1 MATTRD
7 VFRELA
13 RCRLAEAKVLL
24 EQGHPSGAYYL
35 AGYAIECALK
45 AAIAA
50 QFQANEIPDKKL
62 VNSVYTHDLPDLLR
76 VSGLQAELEAGGE
89 VVKNWNLVK
98 TWSESARY
106 ATFDEAA
113 AAGML
118 DAIGDDD
125 RGLFQWLTSRW

>member
-1 MATTRD
+1 MATTRE

-13 RCRLAEAKVLL
+13 RYRLAEAKVLP
-24 EQGHPSGAYYL
+24 EREHSSGAYYL
-35 AGYAIECALK
+35 AGYAVECALK
-45 AAIAA
+45 AVIAA
-50 QFQANEIPDKKL
+50 QFQANEIPDKRL
-62 VNSVYTHDLPDLLR
+62 VNSVYTHDLSDLLR
-76 VSGLQAELEAGGE
+76 ISGLQAELEAGRE

-113 AAGML
+113 AAVML

-125 RGLFQWLTSRW
+125 RGLFQWLTNRW